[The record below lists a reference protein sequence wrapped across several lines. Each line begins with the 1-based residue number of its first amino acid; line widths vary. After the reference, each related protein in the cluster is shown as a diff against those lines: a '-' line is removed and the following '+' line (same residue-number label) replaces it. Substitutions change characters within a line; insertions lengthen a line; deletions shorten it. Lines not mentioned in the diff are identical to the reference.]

1 MEGKFKDRSILFVD
15 DEKHNLTA
23 FRATFR
29 RDFEIVTAQSAED
42 AMELLETR
50 VFDLVIS
57 DQRMPK
63 ISGAELLSFVFDK
76 HPETLRMVI
85 TGYSDMQAIVD
96 AVNRGKIYHYISKPW
111 KSEEVKLIID
121 QAFEYQDL
129 QRSNARLL
137 AEKEELELQAEK
149 QQKEHLHAQL
159 QNLKN
164 QLKPHFLFNALSSLH
179 ILIDT
184 DTELARTFVVRLSRL
199 FRLLLDQQADQL
211 VTVEQDWEF
220 VDHYIFLQQIRFQSA
235 LIIDYKI
242 PASCLKKRL
251 VSASLQILTENALK
265 HNILN
270 KSLPLTISYTVEDDF
285 LVVKNN
291 YRPKQ
296 TEVASTHH
304 GLENLKE
311 RYRLAVNKIPE
322 VFIEEGV
329 FIAKVPLIN

>member
-242 PASCLKKRL
+242 PASFLKKRL